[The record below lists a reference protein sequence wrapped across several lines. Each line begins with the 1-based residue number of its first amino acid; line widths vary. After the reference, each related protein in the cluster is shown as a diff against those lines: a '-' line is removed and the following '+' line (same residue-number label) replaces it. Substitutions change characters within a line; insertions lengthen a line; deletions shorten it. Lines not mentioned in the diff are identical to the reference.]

1 MTSRDQSK
9 SPRSQDVLRG
19 WSDGS
24 CSLRGECIG
33 WHAFIRDTEDRFVE
47 SARGSMETWNKRR
60 GMTPMSAEL
69 AGVYTAA
76 CLCYNYLSR
85 MQCEHGQEL
94 VQLFSIELFCDNLNA
109 AELAQKAVENNA
121 WLPWIH
127 STGAHHLEPLCQL
140 LHDKFSELLHLGI
153 ETIII
158 SRNYRGRKSRKI
170 GYCDHG
176 AKDARWYGVPIDDCR
191 IEVRGGMRRSIGEFQ
206 RRPREEQKVMM
217 AF

>member
-1 MTSRDQSK
+1 MTGRDQSK

-109 AELAQKAVENNA
+109 AELAQ
-121 WLPWIH
+121 
-127 STGAHHLEPLCQL
+127 
-140 LHDKFSELLHLGI
+140 
-153 ETIII
+153 
-158 SRNYRGRKSRKI
+158 
-170 GYCDHG
+170 
-176 AKDARWYGVPIDDCR
+176 
-191 IEVRGGMRRSIGEFQ
+191 
-206 RRPREEQKVMM
+206 
-217 AF
+217 